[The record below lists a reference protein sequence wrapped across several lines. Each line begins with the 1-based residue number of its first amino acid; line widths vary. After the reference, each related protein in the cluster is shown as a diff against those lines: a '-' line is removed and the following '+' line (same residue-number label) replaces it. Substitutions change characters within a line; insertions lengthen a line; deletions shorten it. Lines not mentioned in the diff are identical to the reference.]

1 MTWRV
6 SITILCIVIGTLVEE
21 CLEDLRVAANA
32 CDMEGRSQVLGL
44 TVQMSVELSKNLD
57 HLHMAFIARHMQR
70 CPAIRVAFV
79 EEGLGQFRILFDQ
92 QLVAGLIVALL
103 RVDPYISQEAPL
115 LLLILLTLRLDALRT
130 LLLFNYC
137 KARKEG

>member
-32 CDMEGRSQVLGL
+32 CDMERRSQVLGL